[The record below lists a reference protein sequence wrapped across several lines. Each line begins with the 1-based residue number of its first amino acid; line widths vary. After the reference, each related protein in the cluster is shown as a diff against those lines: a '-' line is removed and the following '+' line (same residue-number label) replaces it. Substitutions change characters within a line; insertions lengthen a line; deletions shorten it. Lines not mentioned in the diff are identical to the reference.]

1 MHSWSQAAWWFASKT
16 AKLVSVSLPSEV
28 ALRNTAWR
36 DELLRS
42 HISRSEDVDMATDD
56 GTTVT
61 DRSGL

>member
-42 HISRSEDVDMATDD
+42 HISMSEDVDMATD
-56 GTTVT
+56 GATVT
-61 DRSGL
+61 D